1 MTSSTEIIRML
12 RNKHEFL
19 GCFSHSKLIPS
30 ASLLPFLPKY
40 LIINT
45 ISSHTKVG
53 HWVVIY
59 MKSVDEVYYFDPLCE
74 GQPRINRNIKK
85 FLFSVYKNVYCN
97 AVSIQSKQS
106 SSCGL
111 FCILFVRFVKTRD
124 DYINFISMFKR
135 VHLKEN
141 DKIVTKLL
149 FGQ

>member
-1 MTSSTEIIRML
+1 ML
-12 RNKHEFL
+12 RNNNEFL

-30 ASLLPFLPKY
+30 ALLVPSLPKY

-45 ISSHTKVG
+45 NSSRTRVG

-59 MKSVDEVYYFDPLCE
+59 MKSANEAYYFDPLCE
-74 GQPRINRNIKK
+74 KQPRMNKNIKK
-85 FLFSVYKNVYCN
+85 FLFSVYTNVNCN
-97 AVSIQSKQS
+97 AFSIQSKTS

-111 FCILFVRFVKTRD
+111 FCTLFVQSVKTRD

-135 VHLKEN
+135 VHLKKN

-149 FGQ
+149 FGK